1 MNRKIRVLIVDDH
14 DMVRQ
19 GLIALLEN
27 YDEFEVIGDAS
38 DGEMGVMVCR
48 DRQPDVVLMDMVMPR
63 LDGVTATQ
71 QIMET
76 CPNTR
81 VIALTSFGD
90 DKNVHRALQ
99 AGAIS
104 YLIKNVSVD
113 ELADA
118 VRKAYNGQ
126 ATLAPEATQALI
138 ANATKPPDIGHDL
151 TDREREVLALMIGGL
166 NNREIGEQLYIS
178 SSTVKNH
185 VSNILSKL
193 DTTSRTQA
201 AALAVEHKIV
211 DYN

>member
-63 LDGVTATQ
+63 LDGVMATQ

-81 VIALTSFGD
+81 VIALTSFGND
-90 DKNVHRALQ
+90 ENVHRALQ

-151 TDREREVLALMIGGL
+151 TDREREVLALMIVGL